1 MSTAVGASADLRVW
15 VRVPRATRRRISRR
29 RGCARIAAKG
39 AGSGEPVVRA
49 LETAVAEEER
59 AMGADDGVAGVN
71 VDGERA
77 RADAGAEASTSDEA
91 GSAPRW
97 AVGAFAASAIALGV
111 ALAPSSDPGS
121 LRGWVRDPS
130 AVVGRRD
137 AGTSTEALR
146 TGYPAG
152 ATCGDFSARRTQVA
166 RDILTCNQDNWREN
180 CLAHYSAE
188 IEYTDGPGLTR
199 IRGAAQMGTYLANQF
214 QFSRQYLTVSD
225 ETCAADTYVAEWSLD
240 MDLGT
245 GELREMPGI
254 SVLRFVPA
262 AEPAAGDGDEDE
274 NLVAYHRDYLPDGKI
289 WENAPIV
296 GPLVKFQRET
306 YQSCMLSPKGCVDL
320 LGAPK

>member
-1 MSTAVGASADLRVW
+1 MSTAVVASADLRVR
-15 VRVPRATRRRISRR
+15 VGVPRATRRRISRR
-29 RGCARIAAKG
+29 RGCARISAKG

-71 VDGERA
+71 VDGERE

-111 ALAPSSDPGS
+111 ALAPSMDPGS

-180 CLAHYSAE
+180 CLAHYSADV
-188 IEYTDGPGLTR
+188 EYTDGPGLTR

-254 SVLRFVPA
+254 SVLRFVPS
-262 AEPAAGDGDEDE
+262 AAGDGDEDE

>member
-1 MSTAVGASADLRVW
+1 MSTAVVASADLRVW
-15 VRVPRATRRRISRR
+15 VGVPRATRRRISRR
-29 RGCARIAAKG
+29 RGCARISAKG

-111 ALAPSSDPGS
+111 ALAPSMDPGS

-130 AVVGRRD
+130 VFVGRRD

-152 ATCGDFSARRTQVA
+152 VTCGDFSARRTQVA

-180 CLAHYSAE
+180 CLAHYSADV
-188 IEYTDGPGLTR
+188 EYTDGPGLTR

-254 SVLRFVPA
+254 SVLRFVPR
-262 AEPAAGDGDEDE
+262 EPAAGDGDEDE

>member
-1 MSTAVGASADLRVW
+1 MG
-15 VRVPRATRRRISRR
+15 R
-29 RGCARIAAKG
+29 RGVRRVRHRAR
-39 AGSGEPVVRA
+39 R
-49 LETAVAEEER
+49 
-59 AMGADDGVAGVN
+59 
-71 VDGERA
+71 RA
-77 RADAGAEASTSDEA
+77 RALDGPRFPPRMGPRPIRRRREEGRGDFDGGAAD
-91 GSAPRW
+91 
-97 AVGAFAASAIALGV
+97 GV
-111 ALAPSSDPGS
+111 P
-121 LRGWVRDPS
+121 
-130 AVVGRRD
+130 
-137 AGTSTEALR
+137 
-146 TGYPAG
+146 PAG
-152 ATCGDFSARRTQVA
+152 VTCGDFSARRTQVA

-180 CLAHYSAE
+180 CLAHYSADV
-188 IEYTDGPGLTR
+188 EYTDGPGLTR

-245 GELREMPGI
+245 GELRGMPGI
-254 SVLRFVPA
+254 SVLRFVPS

>member
-1 MSTAVGASADLRVW
+1 
-15 VRVPRATRRRISRR
+15 
-29 RGCARIAAKG
+29 
-39 AGSGEPVVRA
+39 
-49 LETAVAEEER
+49 
-59 AMGADDGVAGVN
+59 MGADDGVAGVN
-71 VDGERA
+71 VDGERE

-111 ALAPSSDPGS
+111 ALAPSMDPGS

-180 CLAHYSAE
+180 CLAHYSADV
-188 IEYTDGPGLTR
+188 EYTDGPGLTR

-254 SVLRFVPA
+254 SVLRFVPR
-262 AEPAAGDGDEDE
+262 EPSAGDGDEE
-274 NLVAYHRDYLPDGKI
+274 ANLVAYHRDYLPDGKI

>member
-180 CLAHYSAE
+180 CLAHYSADV
-188 IEYTDGPGLTR
+188 EYTDGPGLTR

-254 SVLRFVPA
+254 SVLRFVPR
-262 AEPAAGDGDEDE
+262 EPSAGDGDEE
-274 NLVAYHRDYLPDGKI
+274 ANLVAYHRDYLPDGKI
-289 WENAPIV
+289 WENAPIG

>member
-1 MSTAVGASADLRVW
+1 
-15 VRVPRATRRRISRR
+15 
-29 RGCARIAAKG
+29 
-39 AGSGEPVVRA
+39 
-49 LETAVAEEER
+49 
-59 AMGADDGVAGVN
+59 MGADDGVAGVN
-71 VDGERA
+71 VDGERE

-91 GSAPRW
+91 GSPPRW

-180 CLAHYSAE
+180 CLAHYSADV
-188 IEYTDGPGLTR
+188 EYTDGPGLTR

-254 SVLRFVPA
+254 SVLRFVPR
-262 AEPAAGDGDEDE
+262 EPSAGDGDEE
-274 NLVAYHRDYLPDGKI
+274 ANLVAYHRDYLPDGKI

>member
-1 MSTAVGASADLRVW
+1 MSTPVGASADLRVW
-15 VRVPRATRRRISRR
+15 VRVPRATRRRSSRR

-111 ALAPSSDPGS
+111 ALAPSMDPGS

-254 SVLRFVPA
+254 SVLRFVPR
-262 AEPAAGDGDEDE
+262 EPSAGDGDEE
-274 NLVAYHRDYLPDGKI
+274 ANLVAYHRDYLPDGKI

>member
-71 VDGERA
+71 VDGERE

-91 GSAPRW
+91 GSPPRW

-111 ALAPSSDPGS
+111 ALAPSMDPGS

-152 ATCGDFSARRTQVA
+152 VTCGDFSARRTQVA

-180 CLAHYSAE
+180 CLAHYSADV
-188 IEYTDGPGLTR
+188 EYTDGPGLTR

-254 SVLRFVPA
+254 SVLRFVPS

>member
-1 MSTAVGASADLRVW
+1 MSTVASADLRVW
-15 VRVPRATRRRISRR
+15 VGVPRATRRRISRR
-29 RGCARIAAKG
+29 RGCARISAKG

-111 ALAPSSDPGS
+111 ALAPSMDPGS

-180 CLAHYSAE
+180 CLAHYSADV
-188 IEYTDGPGLTR
+188 EYTDGPGLTR

-254 SVLRFVPA
+254 SVLRFVPR
-262 AEPAAGDGDEDE
+262 EPSAGDGDEE
-274 NLVAYHRDYLPDGKI
+274 ANLVAYHRDYLPDGKI

>member
-15 VRVPRATRRRISRR
+15 VRVPRAMRRRISRR

-71 VDGERA
+71 VDGERE

-180 CLAHYSAE
+180 CLAHYSADV
-188 IEYTDGPGLTR
+188 EYTDGPGLTR

-254 SVLRFVPA
+254 SVLRFVPR
-262 AEPAAGDGDEDE
+262 EPSAGDGDEE
-274 NLVAYHRDYLPDGKI
+274 ANLVAYHRDYLPDGKI

>member
-1 MSTAVGASADLRVW
+1 MSTAVVASADLRVR
-15 VRVPRATRRRISRR
+15 VGVPRATRRRISRR
-29 RGCARIAAKG
+29 RGCARISAKG

-111 ALAPSSDPGS
+111 ALAPSMDPGT

-152 ATCGDFSARRTQVA
+152 VTCGDFSARRTQVA

-180 CLAHYSAE
+180 CLAHYSADV
-188 IEYTDGPGLTR
+188 EYTDGPGLTR

-254 SVLRFVPA
+254 SVLRFVPR
-262 AEPAAGDGDEDE
+262 EPSAGDGDEE
-274 NLVAYHRDYLPDGKI
+274 ANLVAYHRDYLPDGKI

>member
-180 CLAHYSAE
+180 CLAHYSADV
-188 IEYTDGPGLTR
+188 EYTDGPGLTR

-254 SVLRFVPA
+254 SVLRFVPR
-262 AEPAAGDGDEDE
+262 EPSAGDGDEE
-274 NLVAYHRDYLPDGKI
+274 ANLVAYHRDYLPDGKI

>member
-71 VDGERA
+71 VDGERE

-180 CLAHYSAE
+180 CLAHYSADV
-188 IEYTDGPGLTR
+188 EYTDGPGLTR

-254 SVLRFVPA
+254 SVLRFVPR
-262 AEPAAGDGDEDE
+262 EPAAGDGDEDE